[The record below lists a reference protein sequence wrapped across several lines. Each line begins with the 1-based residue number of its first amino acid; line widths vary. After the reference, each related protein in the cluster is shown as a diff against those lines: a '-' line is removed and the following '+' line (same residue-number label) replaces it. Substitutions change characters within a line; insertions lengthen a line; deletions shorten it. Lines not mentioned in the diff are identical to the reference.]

1 MAGLN
6 FHSEVAPPT
15 DLPAEARA
23 GFNQARNEAYRNGI
37 PVGGIQILRSP
48 VLTRAFPDYSFVR
61 VDLTYRHRSNAY
73 DQPTHVY
80 AIPLDG
86 GPNHH
91 IRWDFGDAMERIARL
106 LVDAKFKLLTEQD
119 AELLQHTLRE
129 LSRRD
134 RVFFAVKLVRQ
145 QEWSLGKYTDFTL
158 TTNSDGIVSAVRKN
172 RR

>member
-1 MAGLN
+1 
-6 FHSEVAPPT
+6 
-15 DLPAEARA
+15 
-23 GFNQARNEAYRNGI
+23 
-37 PVGGIQILRSP
+37 
-48 VLTRAFPDYSFVR
+48 
-61 VDLTYRHRSNAY
+61 
-73 DQPTHVY
+73 
-80 AIPLDG
+80 
-86 GPNHH
+86 
-91 IRWDFGDAMERIARL
+91 MERIARL